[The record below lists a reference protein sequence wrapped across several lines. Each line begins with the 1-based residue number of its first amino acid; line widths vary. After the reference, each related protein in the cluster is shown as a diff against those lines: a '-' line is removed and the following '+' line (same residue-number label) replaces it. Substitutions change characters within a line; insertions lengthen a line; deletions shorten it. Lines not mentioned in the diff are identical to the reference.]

1 MHIKSHCFNRI
12 TRKAVLHLQCAADEG
27 VDHGQCYHRLVHR
40 HLRRRRVNTQKLS
53 AKKEYFGLRKPIYH
67 VAGVVNSEEMK
78 TIGGLQEG
86 PWCKRT
92 CQTKILITCQTKILI
107 TCRVPAALPS
117 TYQSTGVVV
126 L

>member
-1 MHIKSHCFNRI
+1 MK
-12 TRKAVLHLQCAADEG
+12 
-27 VDHGQCYHRLVHR
+27 Y
-40 HLRRRRVNTQKLS
+40 LRVST
-53 AKKEYFGLRKPIYH
+53 EYFGLRKPIYH

-92 CQTKILITCQTKILI
+92 CQTKILITC
-107 TCRVPAALPS
+107 RVPAALPS